1 MRAVL
6 HVLYLVFNEG
16 HAASSGVELQRRELT
31 GEAIRL
37 ARELHALLPGDG
49 EVAGLLALMLL
60 TDARRAA
67 RTRADGSLVPLAEQ
81 DRGRWDHASIAEG
94 EGLVTAALSNTPLG
108 PYQIQ
113 AAIAAVHAEAKV
125 AADTD
130 WPQILHLYDLLE
142 RLAPGPMVALN
153 RAVAVAEVHGPDA
166 GLELLGHLES
176 DRRLSRHHRLEAVQA
191 HLLERTGDAA
201 GARRA
206 YLEAARLTTSV
217 PERRYLEAQA
227 ARLA

>member
-1 MRAVL
+1 M
-6 HVLYLVFNEG
+6 LYLVFNEG
-16 HAASSGVELQRRELT
+16 HTASSGTELHRRELT

-81 DRGRWDHASIAEG
+81 DRARWDHAAIAEG
-94 EGLVTAALSNTPLG
+94 VGLVTEALSSTPLG
-108 PYQIQ
+108 PYQVQ
-113 AAIAAVHAEAKV
+113 AAIAAVHAEAAD

-130 WPQILHLYDLLE
+130 WQQILHLYDLLE

-166 GLELLGHLES
+166 GLELLGRLES
-176 DRRLSRHHRLEAVQA
+176 DRRLSRHHRLHAVRG
-191 HLLERTGDAA
+191 HLLERTGDAT

-217 PERRYLEAQA
+217 PERRYLEGRA